1 MRIVREPL
9 LQFLCIA
16 LILFTVNRLVN
27 GPEKHTASQQITIS
41 SGQIE
46 QISQQ
51 YRLLAGR
58 APGEQELRALVDDFI
73 DEEIA
78 YREAIALGLD
88 TDDTI
93 VRRRMRQKLEFLA
106 RDQQSY
112 NEPSDEEL
120 SIWLTAHATN
130 YHQAERISFHHVLA
144 SHDKRGEQAQ
154 KDAHSF
160 LQALKTGAKFETL
173 GDTSMLP
180 SSLSLSTQDDIASLF
195 GDAFAKAVLAVQK
208 EEWSAP
214 IQSAYGYHLVLITER
229 TPARPSTLNG
239 IRETLKADWLT
250 AQKQETR
257 NKYLEN
263 LRQNYT
269 VNVEWPAKN
278 SSEH

>member
-27 GPEKHTASQQITIS
+27 GPEKYSASQQITIS
-41 SGQIE
+41 SGQVE
-46 QISQQ
+46 QISEQ

-93 VRRRMRQKLEFLA
+93 VRRRMRQKLEFLV

-112 NEPSDEEL
+112 NDPSDEEL
-120 SIWLTAHATN
+120 SIWLAAHATN
-130 YHQAERISFHHVLA
+130 YHQTERISFRHVLA
-144 SHDKRGEQAQ
+144 SHDKRGEHAQ

-160 LQALKTGAKFETL
+160 RQALEAGAEFEAL

-180 SSLSLSTQDDIASLF
+180 PSLSLSTQDNIASLF
-195 GDAFAKAVLAVQK
+195 GDAFAKAVFAAQNN
-208 EEWSAP
+208 EWSAP
-214 IQSAYGYHLVLITER
+214 IQSAYGYHLILITER
-229 TPARPSTLNG
+229 IPSRPSTLNE
-239 IRETLKADWLT
+239 IRETLKADWM
-250 AQKQETR
+250 AAKKQEAR

-263 LRQNYT
+263 LRQRYT
-269 VNVEWPAKN
+269 VNVEWPAKH
-278 SSEH
+278 SSEQ